1 MNVVARL
8 FVGEDR
14 KLRHIWRALSF
25 AALVFWLLP
34 MAADPLTERAFNALH
49 LKPVFS
55 PGIVA
60 FAEVE
65 YFLIALVAT
74 IPFALYERRSVFS
87 YGLTL
92 SRAFSLPTLE
102 GIAVGAAIAAAVAVG
117 MIALGGMQVHGLALA
132 GGALA
137 SAALAWAAT
146 NICIGL
152 SEEFWF
158 RSYLLQSLWR
168 SIGFWPASLLIA
180 AGFAAIHYFNKPG
193 ENIWDVITLV
203 WFSLLLCLSVMR
215 SGTLWFAVGLHAA
228 FDYMQL
234 FVIGTPNGGQRPEGH
249 LLDATFSGPDWLT
262 GGTLG
267 TEASFLMY
275 PMLALAT
282 LYVWLRYRPPVATTA
297 EPPPP

>member
-1 MNVVARL
+1 VRIFL
-8 FVGEDR
+8 GEDR

-25 AALVFWLLP
+25 SALVFWLLP
-34 MAADPLTERAFNALH
+34 LAADPLTELAFNALH
-49 LKPVFS
+49 LKQTLS
-55 PGIVA
+55 PGLVA
-60 FAEVE
+60 LAEGE

-74 IPFALYERRSVFS
+74 IPFAIYERRSVFS

-92 SRAFSLPTLE
+92 SRALSLPTLE
-102 GIAVGAAIAAAVAVG
+102 GVAVGAIIAAAVAAG
-117 MIALGGMQVHGLALA
+117 MIALGGMQVHGLATT
-132 GGALA
+132 GNALA
-137 SAALAWAAT
+137 VAALAWIGT
-146 NICIGL
+146 NICIGI

-168 SIGFWPASLLIA
+168 SIGFWPASLAIA
-180 AGFAAIHYFNKPG
+180 AAFAAIHYFNKPG

-203 WFSLLLCLSVMR
+203 WFSLLLCFSVLR
-215 SGTLWFAVGLHAA
+215 IGSLWFAVGLHAA

-249 LLDATFSGPDWLT
+249 LLDATFTGPDWLT

-282 LYVWLRYRPPVATTA
+282 LYVWLRYRPAAATMV

>member
-1 MNVVARL
+1 MTRL
-8 FVGEDR
+8 FLGEDG

-25 AALVFWLLP
+25 SALVFWLLP
-34 MAADPLTERAFNALH
+34 YGADPLTALVFNALH
-49 LKPVFS
+49 LKPTLS
-55 PGIVA
+55 PGLVA
-60 FAEVE
+60 LVEGE
-65 YFLIALVAT
+65 YFLTALVAT
-74 IPFALYERRSVFS
+74 IPFAIYERRSVFS

-102 GIAVGAAIAAAVAVG
+102 GIAVGAVMAVAVAAG
-117 MIALGGMQVHGLALA
+117 MIALGGMQVHGLAIA
-132 GGALA
+132 GSALGM
-137 SAALAWAAT
+137 AALAWLGT
-146 NICIGL
+146 NICVGI

-168 SIGFWPASLLIA
+168 SIGFWPASLVIA
-180 AGFAAIHYFNKPG
+180 AGFAAIHYFSKPG

-203 WFSLLLCLSVMR
+203 WFSLLLCLSVLR
-215 SGTLWFAVGLHAA
+215 IGTLWFAVGLHAA

-249 LLDATFSGPDWLT
+249 LLDATFNGPAWLT

-282 LYVWLRYRPPVATTA
+282 LYVWLRYRPAAATTA
-297 EPPPP
+297 EPPKP

>member
-1 MNVVARL
+1 MNVVARI

-34 MAADPLTERAFNALH
+34 LAADPLMERAFNALH

-60 FAEVE
+60 FAEAQ
-65 YFLIALVAT
+65 YFLITLIAT

-102 GIAVGAAIAAAVAVG
+102 GIVVGAVIAGAVAVG
-117 MIALGGMQVHGLALA
+117 MITLGGMQVHGLALA

-137 SAALAWAAT
+137 SAALAWAGT
-146 NICIGL
+146 NICIGI

-158 RSYLLQSLWR
+158 RSYL
-168 SIGFWPASLLIA
+168 
-180 AGFAAIHYFNKPG
+180 
-193 ENIWDVITLV
+193 
-203 WFSLLLCLSVMR
+203 
-215 SGTLWFAVGLHAA
+215 
-228 FDYMQL
+228 
-234 FVIGTPNGGQRPEGH
+234 
-249 LLDATFSGPDWLT
+249 
-262 GGTLG
+262 
-267 TEASFLMY
+267 
-275 PMLALAT
+275 
-282 LYVWLRYRPPVATTA
+282 
-297 EPPPP
+297 